1 MAYEVR
7 KVDVE
12 AVNATV
18 AEISPHRS
26 RHLKRNLPKLSPKG
40 TSTDWQKDYQSK
52 RLDNWQ
58 HTARGQQNEA
68 KLQGG

>member
-1 MAYEVR
+1 M
-7 KVDVE
+7 KVHVE

-18 AEISPHRS
+18 AEMSAHRS
-26 RHLKRNLPKLSPKG
+26 RHLKRHSLKSTSRH

-58 HTARGQQNEA
+58 HTARGQQEDA
-68 KLQGG
+68 KLQGN